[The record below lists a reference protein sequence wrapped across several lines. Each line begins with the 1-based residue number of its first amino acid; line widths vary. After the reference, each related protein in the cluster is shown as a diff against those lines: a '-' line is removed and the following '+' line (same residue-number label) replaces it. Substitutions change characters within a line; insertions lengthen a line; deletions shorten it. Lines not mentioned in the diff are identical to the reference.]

1 MSSWPL
7 VIPSN
12 GVIGKK
18 NIHTHILISNPGHE
32 SSSISN
38 RLCGSGQKL
47 LISLNSVACLLIELS
62 EKKKI

>member
-12 GVIGKK
+12 GVMGK
-18 NIHTHILISNPGHE
+18 NTHTHAHILISTPGHE

-38 RLCGSGQKL
+38 QLCGSGQKL
-47 LISLNSVACLLIELS
+47 LISLNSVACL
-62 EKKKI
+62 